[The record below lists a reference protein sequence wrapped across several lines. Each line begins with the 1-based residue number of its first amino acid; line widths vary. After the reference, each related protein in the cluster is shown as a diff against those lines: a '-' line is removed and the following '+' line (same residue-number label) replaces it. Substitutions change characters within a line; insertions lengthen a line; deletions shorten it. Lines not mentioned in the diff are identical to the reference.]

1 MMRDL
6 IFRPFALTNHNQ
18 TSFVKENDQIKR
30 KLSYLLSKYIV
41 WCKKKSYEY
50 CKYYKDRGVL
60 LVLIS
65 KYLNGVHLPNN
76 MIFFIQII

>member
-1 MMRDL
+1 MRDL

-41 WCKKKSYEY
+41 WCQKKK
-50 CKYYKDRGVL
+50 L
-60 LVLIS
+60 
-65 KYLNGVHLPNN
+65 
-76 MIFFIQII
+76 

>member
-41 WCKKKSYEY
+41 WCKKKKAMNIVNIIKIGEY
-50 CKYYKDRGVL
+50 FWC
-60 LVLIS
+60 
-65 KYLNGVHLPNN
+65 
-76 MIFFIQII
+76 

>member
-1 MMRDL
+1 M
-6 IFRPFALTNHNQ
+6 TK
-18 TSFVKENDQIKR
+18 SKEN
-30 KLSYLLSKYIV
+30 YLICFLNILYGV
-41 WCKKKSYEY
+41 KKKSYEY